1 MESNLEDTTYINENK
16 EVTEKKDATKTR
28 RVGTISVGLSMIV
41 FGIMFLLCSVFGI
54 LSYRTVFAMWPAILV
69 VLGLEILI
77 YSFWKGKLVYDKGS
91 VFIMILMLF
100 LSAGMAATDVFFKLA
115 DYYMTIR
122 F

>member
-28 RVGTISVGLSMIV
+28 RVGTISVGLSMVV

-100 LSAGMAATDVFFKLA
+100 LSAGMAAADVFFKLA

>member
-28 RVGTISVGLSMIV
+28 RVGTISVGLSMVV

-100 LSAGMAATDVFFKLA
+100 LSAGMAAADVFFKLA
-115 DYYMTIR
+115 DYYMTIHL
-122 F
+122 

>member
-16 EVTEKKDATKTR
+16 EVTEKKDTTKTR
-28 RVGTISVGLSMIV
+28 RVGTISVGLSMVV

-100 LSAGMAATDVFFKLA
+100 LSAGMAAADVCFKLA
-115 DYYMTIR
+115 DYYMTIHL
-122 F
+122 

>member
-100 LSAGMAATDVFFKLA
+100 LSAGMAAADVFFKLA

-122 F
+122 L